1 MTTLTLQD
9 NIKLSKTSFINIKDL
24 YDFIIENQII
34 TEIGTVDENSLSEK
48 SKTLFKKS
56 KISSNLIN
64 I

>member
-34 TEIGTVDENSLSEK
+34 TEIWTVDENSLSEK